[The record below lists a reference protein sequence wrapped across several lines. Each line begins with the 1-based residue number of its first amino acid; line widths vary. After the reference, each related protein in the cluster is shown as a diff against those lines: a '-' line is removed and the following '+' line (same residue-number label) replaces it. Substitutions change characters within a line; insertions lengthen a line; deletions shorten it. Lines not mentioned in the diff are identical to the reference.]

1 MTRTA
6 QTEMAPKSTADLI
19 EEIARQVE
27 GLVYYSH
34 KIEVERDP
42 VEQAH
47 FANVRHRML
56 LSLKE
61 MTDAAIQNSDETG
74 GF

>member
-27 GLVYYSH
+27 GLWYSSH
-34 KIEVERDP
+34 KIGVERDP
-42 VEQAH
+42 VEQARL
-47 FANVRHRML
+47 ANVRHRML

-61 MTDAAIQNSDETG
+61 MTDAAVQNSDDTG